1 MGKVEVWESLP
12 TFEMHPGKTFFGLD
26 KNKSHCFTLPKQMTD
41 PIIRF
46 FGLREGKLQTEIEF
60 VIDGYVYPAT
70 VRWARIDRS
79 RPRKLEPQDLPKR
92 DVVQFQWK
100 NEELTA
106 SALRIIFQ
114 QSYTYIQF
122 YSRQPTEA
130 ATFSHLRENKF
141 LVQKSNDLLRKN

>member
-1 MGKVEVWESLP
+1 
-12 TFEMHPGKTFFGLD
+12 
-26 KNKSHCFTLPKQMTD
+26 MTD

-46 FGLREGKLQTEIEF
+46 FGLREGKLQTDIEF
-60 VIDGYVYPAT
+60 VIDGFVYPAT

>member
-12 TFEMHPGKTFFGLD
+12 TFEMYPGKTFFGLD

-46 FGLREGKLQTEIEF
+46 FGLREGKLQSDIEF
-60 VIDGYVYPAT
+60 VIDGFVYPAT

-79 RPRKLEPQDLPKR
+79 RPRKLKAEDLPKR

-100 NEELTA
+100 HEELTA
-106 SALRIIFQ
+106 SSIRIKFQ
-114 QSYTYIQF
+114 QSFRHIQTHSKQSLETAIF
-122 YSRQPTEA
+122 T
-130 ATFSHLRENKF
+130 HLCRNQF
-141 LVQKSNDLLRKN
+141 IIIRS

>member
-1 MGKVEVWESLP
+1 MGNVEVWESLP

-46 FGLREGKLQTEIEF
+46 FGLREGKLQTDIEF
-60 VIDGYVYPAT
+60 VIDGFVYPAT

-79 RPRKLEPQDLPKR
+79 RPRKLKPHDLPKR

-100 NEELTA
+100 GEELTA
-106 SALRIIFQ
+106 SSIRIMFQ
-114 QSYTYIQF
+114 QSFRQVKSQSKQSSETAIFTHLSNNQF
-122 YSRQPTEA
+122 IVIR
-130 ATFSHLRENKF
+130 
-141 LVQKSNDLLRKN
+141 V